1 MNHKKAL
8 PNDID
13 RFFAGKSIFFG
24 DTPPVNQPTA
34 TPPPNVLPDQ
44 GQSPAAGTRISAPT
58 MQRDERPHERTT
70 AQAQLQESKGRHSPA
85 LPASPSP
92 TPPSYADENQT
103 VHESSQ
109 PAGTTDVMGDGMTS
123 LLQGVKLK
131 AWQEVIENTET
142 QNSALRLTSAERY
155 AIEDVVNELRR
166 QEKIKTSMNE
176 IVRLGL
182 LLLIHD
188 FKQNKQ
194 RSLLYRVKKA

>member
-8 PNDID
+8 PDDID
-13 RFFAGKSIFFG
+13 RFFAGKSIFFA

-34 TPPPNVLPDQ
+34 TPPPNVLPDP
-44 GQSPAAGTRISAPT
+44 GQPPAAGTRISAPT
-58 MQRDERPHERTT
+58 MQRGERPHERTT
-70 AQAQLQESKGRHSPA
+70 AQAQLQESKGWHSPA

-123 LLQGVKLK
+123 RLQDVNLK
-131 AWQEVIENTET
+131 EWQAVIENTET

-155 AIEDVVNELRR
+155 AIEDVVHELRR
-166 QEKIKTSMNE
+166 QYGIKTSMNE
-176 IVRLGL
+176 IARLGL
-182 LLLIHD
+182 LVLLTD
-188 FKQNKQ
+188 FKQYKKASVIHQ
-194 RSLLYRVKKA
+194 VKKA

>member
-13 RFFAGKSIFFG
+13 RFFAGKSIFFA
-24 DTPPVNQPTA
+24 DTPSVKQPTA

-44 GQSPAAGTRISAPT
+44 GQPPATGTRISAPT
-58 MQRDERPHERTT
+58 MQRGERPHERTT
-70 AQAQLQESKGRHSPA
+70 AQVQQQESKGWH
-85 LPASPSP
+85 SP

-103 VHESSQ
+103 VHEPSQ
-109 PAGTTDVMGDGMTS
+109 PAGTTDVMGDGMTA

-176 IVRLGL
+176 IARLGL

-188 FKQNKQ
+188 FKQNKH